1 MLSSKVLING
11 IINFK
16 IGFMKTKIFLMI
28 AAMGVLSFSSC
39 KKDTNLIEQESVDL
53 ADDNSVTDVAF
64 EDVNNTADNASII
77 MENLMGPAKGDLEAG
92 VALTD
97 SCPTIT
103 ISAGAFP
110 KTITIDY
117 GTGCTGFN
125 GSTRSGKIIINVTDR
140 RNVVNATRTV
150 TFDNYFF
157 NGIKIEGTK
166 EIKTVGLNNNQNM
179 VITDKL
185 TGGKLTL
192 PDGKT
197 ILRTIDHQREFTAGW
212 GTKTIWDDE
221 CLITGTA
228 TGININ
234 GMAYT
239 NTILTALHWKRVCE
253 FIVSG
258 TIKFERT
265 GVDPVILDY
274 GTGACDAIAT
284 VTRGTQSKE
293 ITLKHKH
300 RLMP

>member
-1 MLSSKVLING
+1 MLSSKELINANT
-11 IINFK
+11 NFK
-16 IGFMKTKIFLMI
+16 IDFMKTKIFLMI

-39 KKDTNLIEQESVDL
+39 KKDSSLIEQTSVDL
-53 ADDNSVTDVAF
+53 ADDNSVTDVAY

-77 MENLMGPAKGDLEAG
+77 MENLMGPAKGYLSEG

-103 ISAGAFP
+103 ISAGTFP
-110 KTITIDY
+110 KTITINY

-150 TFDNYFF
+150 TFDNYLF

-166 EIKTVGLNNNQNM
+166 EIKTVGLNNNGNM

-197 ILRTIDHQREFTAGW
+197 ISRTVDHQREFTAGW
-212 GTKTIWDDE
+212 NTKTIWDDE

-234 GMAYT
+234 GVAYT

-265 GVDPVILDY
+265 GVDPVVLDY
-274 GTGACDAIAT
+274 GTGDCDAKAT

>member
-1 MLSSKVLING
+1 LLSSKGLING
-11 IINFK
+11 ITNFK
-16 IGFMKTKIFLMI
+16 IDFMKTKIFLMI
-28 AAMGVLSFSSC
+28 AAMGVLSISSC
-39 KKDTNLIEQESVDL
+39 MKDTSLIEQASIDL

-103 ISAGAFP
+103 ISAGTFP

-179 VITDKL
+179 VVTDKL

-197 ILRTIDHQREFTAGW
+197 ISRTVDHQREFTVGW

-234 GMAYT
+234 GVAYT

-265 GVDPVILDY
+265 GVDPVVLDY
-274 GTGACDAIAT
+274 GTGECDAKAT
-284 VTRGTQSKE
+284 VTRGTLSKE